1 MELNGFQESPRH
13 RFIQADCLEWLED
26 QVKDLKS
33 SKYDLIFLDPPTF
46 SNSKRMQRV
55 LDINRDYPELIRWAV
70 RLLDKGGVLI
80 FSTNSRKFRMDTE
93 LFKRLK
99 IEDISRAT
107 LPQDFERN
115 PRIHYCWRI
124 TKSSTTIYLNRN
136 KDEDT

>member
-1 MELNGFQESPRH
+1 
-13 RFIQADCLEWLED
+13 
-26 QVKDLKS
+26 
-33 SKYDLIFLDPPTF
+33 
-46 SNSKRMQRV
+46 MQRV